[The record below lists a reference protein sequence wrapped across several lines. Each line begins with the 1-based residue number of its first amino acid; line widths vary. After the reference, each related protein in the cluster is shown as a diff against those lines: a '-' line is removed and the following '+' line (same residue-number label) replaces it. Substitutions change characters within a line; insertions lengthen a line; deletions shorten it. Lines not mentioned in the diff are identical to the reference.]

1 MAYPYRH
8 PKETR
13 ILSDAFGDPT
23 ARTLDGWKKRGGY
36 QALEKAL
43 AMKPE
48 EVVAVVKDSGLRGR
62 GGAGFPT
69 GVKWSFFK
77 DDGKPHY
84 FLINAD
90 ESEPGAF
97 KDRELMRWTPHQ
109 MLEGVLIG
117 AHAIRAKTIYIYI
130 RGEFFEP
137 AQVVGKAIEE
147 IYAAR
152 IAGPGSQSGIEVTLH
167 LGAGAY
173 ICGEETALMNS
184 LEGRRGQP
192 RIKPPYPAVSGAF
205 GMPTNINN
213 VETVCAVPHIINQ
226 GAAWYKGYGTEKS
239 PGTKLFNVSGHVVR
253 RGNYE
258 FPLGFSLKEFI
269 YDVCGGIRD
278 GRKLKAV
285 IPGGS
290 SVPILSADEIDI
302 GLDYESV
309 AKAGSMLGTA
319 SIIVMDDAT
328 CMVKQVRRMVDFY
341 AHESC
346 GQCTPCREGTA
357 WMAKILRRIEDGEG
371 SEDDMDALLD
381 LGKNMTGTTICVL
394 SDSAAAPTASSIQKF
409 RDEYLGHIRDGVCPA
424 RASLGSGIG
433 DRGSRTIGSAHV

>member
-8 PKETR
+8 ERETR
-13 ILSDAFGDPT
+13 ILSEAFGDPR
-23 ARTLDGWKKRGGY
+23 ARTLAGWKERGGY

-43 AMKPE
+43 GMARDE
-48 EVVAVVKDSGLRGR
+48 VIEVVKQSGLRGR

-69 GVKWSFFK
+69 GVKWSFMPK

-84 FLINAD
+84 LLINAD

-97 KDRELMRWTPHQ
+97 KDRELIRWTPHQ
-109 MLEGVLIG
+109 VIEGALIG
-117 AHAIRAKTIYIYI
+117 AYAIRAQHVYIYI

-137 AQVVGKAIEE
+137 AQILARAIEE
-147 IYAAR
+147 AYAAGL
-152 IAGPGSQSGIEVTLH
+152 AGKNILGSGVDIDITLH
-167 LGAGAY
+167 CGAGAY

-192 RIKPPYPAVSGAF
+192 RIKPPFPAAVGAF
-205 GMPTNINN
+205 GMPTTINN
-213 VETVCAVPHIINQ
+213 VETISSVPHIIKN
-226 GAAWYKGYGTEKS
+226 GAEWYRSFGTEKS

-253 RGNYE
+253 RGNFE
-258 FPLGFSLKEFI
+258 LPLGFNLKELI

-278 GRKLKAV
+278 GRSLKAV

-302 GLDYESV
+302 PMDYEGV

-319 SIIVMDDAT
+319 SVIVMDDST
-328 CMVKQVRRMVDFY
+328 CIVKQVRRIVEFY

-357 WMAKILRRIEDGEG
+357 WLVKILRRIERGEG
-371 SEDDMDALLD
+371 REEDLDVLLD
-381 LGKNMTGTTICVL
+381 VGQNMTGTTICVL
-394 SDSAAAPTASSIQKF
+394 SDSAAAPVASSIKKF
-409 RDEYLGHIRDGVCPA
+409 RDEYLAHIRDGACLAAAVA
-424 RASLGSGIG
+424 
-433 DRGSRTIGSAHV
+433 V